1 MPSRLSAQEMWETRM
16 VDNSSQTKG
25 FAVFVEVQS
34 GRRRAVNPDLVRSF
48 HDVPGSS
55 PPSCGLNFDKD
66 HTLLVQASFQEVFD
80 ALLLARG

>member
-1 MPSRLSAQEMWETRM
+1 MSES
-16 VDNSSQTKG
+16 SSQTRG

-34 GRRRAVNPDLVRSF
+34 GRKRSVNPSLVRSF

-66 HTLLVQASFQEVFD
+66 HTLLVQASFQEVYD
-80 ALLLARG
+80 ALLQASGWIVLTAR